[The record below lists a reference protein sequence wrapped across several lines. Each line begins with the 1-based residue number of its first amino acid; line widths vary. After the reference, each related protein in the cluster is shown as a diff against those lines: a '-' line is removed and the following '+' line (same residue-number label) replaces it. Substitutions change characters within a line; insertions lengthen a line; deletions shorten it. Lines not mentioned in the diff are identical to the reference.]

1 MAKQDRDLSRTMS
14 LVSLGTQPSE
24 KEEERDAIHVTVRIR
39 PSNRREK
46 EKAQPPFVSAE
57 METNSVVV
65 QDSPPRHFTFDGVQG
80 EDSSQEE
87 TFELVGRSIGESCFE
102 GYNGSICVYGQ
113 TGAGKTYTMFGAVNS
128 VHSMQ
133 YDERRGLICR
143 VLEYVFQEIDRRK
156 EEDDSMSFI
165 CRCSFLEIYRE
176 QITDLLDPNNT
187 GLQVR
192 EDANR
197 GIYVEKLNEPT
208 VSTLEEAFEVLRKG
222 LAQRRTGTT
231 HMNERSSRSH
241 AMFAISI
248 EMQQTCGPGA
258 TTKQVVRL
266 NLVDLAGSERQQ
278 GVVDL
283 ARSNIEQKI
292 NPVSV
297 KEASAINKSLSAL
310 TNVIMSLSQD
320 ERRWRKSFGSTR
332 GCAFGH
338 RSFVN
343 YRDSKLTFLLRDS
356 LGGNSRTTVVANVSP
371 SAMCS
376 NETLSTLKFAAR
388 AKHIRCAALRKETD
402 TNCNSTSLES
412 LVREITILR
421 KRVAELESV
430 QGSFNSGDTSSTGA
444 CSRNSCGWSSVS
456 TGTSECVNTDTS
468 DGTPALDDVV
478 NSTASLAQ
486 EEELHSRMEVT
497 KRELLQAIS
506 QLAQVEARLQL
517 AAVET
522 RNMATHLE
530 DGPESPYSNPPS
542 PQATSP
548 TSSLSMTTS
557 RSAPQSIFQV
567 PAVTSCQ
574 VAPCMTCM
582 SSAPFRSSPSAAPR
596 QVNTTLHVVWPAT
609 AACPQSQPHGKR
621 TLPLP
626 EASQTLSTSAARGL
640 AQSGMQNA
648 CVSPP
653 WTAARSVH
661 PCSRSE

>member
-1 MAKQDRDLSRTMS
+1 
-14 LVSLGTQPSE
+14 
-24 KEEERDAIHVTVRIR
+24 
-39 PSNRREK
+39 
-46 EKAQPPFVSAE
+46 
-57 METNSVVV
+57 
-65 QDSPPRHFTFDGVQG
+65 
-80 EDSSQEE
+80 
-87 TFELVGRSIGESCFE
+87 
-102 GYNGSICVYGQ
+102 
-113 TGAGKTYTMFGAVNS
+113 
-128 VHSMQ
+128 
-133 YDERRGLICR
+133 
-143 VLEYVFQEIDRRK
+143 
-156 EEDDSMSFI
+156 
-165 CRCSFLEIYRE
+165 
-176 QITDLLDPNNT
+176 
-187 GLQVR
+187 
-192 EDANR
+192 
-197 GIYVEKLNEPT
+197 
-208 VSTLEEAFEVLRKG
+208 
-222 LAQRRTGTT
+222 
-231 HMNERSSRSH
+231 MNERSSRSH

-258 TTKQVVRL
+258 TTKQVVHL

-278 GVVDL
+278 GVVDQ
-283 ARSNIEQKI
+283 ARSNNPQQC

-320 ERRWRKSFGSTR
+320 EKRWRKSFGSTR

-402 TNCNSTSLES
+402 TNCTHTSVES
-412 LVREITILR
+412 LVREVVILR

-444 CSRNSCGWSSVS
+444 CSRNSCGWGSVS
-456 TGTSECVNTDTS
+456 TGTSDIASTSTS
-468 DGTPALDDVV
+468 DAFDDA
-478 NSTASLAQ
+478 NSMASLAQ
-486 EEELHSRMEVT
+486 EEELQSRMEVT

-506 QLAQVEARLQL
+506 QLAQVEARLQV
-517 AAVET
+517 AAAET
-522 RNMATHLE
+522 RNMVTHLE
-530 DGPESPYSNPPS
+530 EGPESPS
-542 PQATSP
+542 SP
-548 TSSLSMTTS
+548 TLTTS

-567 PAVTSCQ
+567 PAVASCQ

-582 SSAPFRSSPSAAPR
+582 ASAPFRSSPSAVPR

-609 AACPQSQPHGKR
+609 AACPQSQPYGKR

-626 EASQTLSTSAARGL
+626 EASQTLSAARGL

>member
-14 LVSLGTQPSE
+14 LMSLGTQPSE
-24 KEEERDAIHVTVRIR
+24 KEEERDAVHVTVRIR
-39 PSNRREK
+39 PSNKREK

-57 METNSVVV
+57 TETNSVVV
-65 QDSPPRHFTFDGVQG
+65 QETPPRHFTFDGVQG
-80 EDSSQEE
+80 EESSQEE

-156 EEDDSMSFI
+156 ENDTMSFI

-208 VSTLEEAFEVLRKG
+208 VTTLEEAFEVLRKG
-222 LAQRRTGTT
+222 LAQRRTGAT

-248 EMQQTCGPGA
+248 EMQQTCSTGA

-278 GVVDL
+278 GVLDL
-283 ARSNIEQKI
+283 ARNNTSQQC

-320 ERRWRKSFGSTR
+320 ERRWRKSFGATR
-332 GCAFGH
+332 GCALGH

-356 LGGNSRTTVVANVSP
+356 LGGNSKTTVVANVSP
-371 SAMCS
+371 SATCS

-402 TNCNSTSLES
+402 ASGTTSVES
-412 LVREITILR
+412 LVREVMILR

-430 QGSFNSGDTSSTGA
+430 QGAFNSADTSSA
-444 CSRNSCGWSSVS
+444 CSRNSCDTCGWSSVS
-456 TGTSECVNTDTS
+456 TGTS
-468 DGTPALDDVV
+468 DGTPDGTPDDIA
-478 NSTASLAQ
+478 NSAASLAQ
-486 EEELHSRMEVT
+486 EEELQSRMEVT

-517 AAVET
+517 AVVET
-522 RNMATHLE
+522 RNMVSHLE
-530 DGPESPYSNPPS
+530 DGPESPNSNSQS
-542 PQATSP
+542 PQTLSP
-548 TSSLSMTTS
+548 TSSLTTTTS
-557 RSAPQSIFQV
+557 RSAAQSIFQV

-582 SSAPFRSSPSAAPR
+582 STTPFRSSPSAVPR

-609 AACPQSQPHGKR
+609 AACPQSQPHGKTTR

-626 EASQTLSTSAARGL
+626 EASQTLSTAARGL

-648 CVSPP
+648 YMSAP
-653 WTAARSVH
+653 WTAVRSLH

>member
-1 MAKQDRDLSRTMS
+1 MAKQDRDLSRQMS
-14 LVSLGTQPSE
+14 LMSMGTQPSE
-24 KEEERDAIHVTVRIR
+24 KEEERDAVHVIVRIR
-39 PSNRREK
+39 PSNKKER
-46 EKAQPPFVSAE
+46 EKAQPPFVSAD

-65 QDSPPRHFTFDGVQG
+65 QDTPPRHFTFDGVQG

-87 TFELVGRSIGESCFE
+87 TFELVGRSIGESCFD

-128 VHSMQ
+128 IHSMQ
-133 YDERRGLICR
+133 YDERRGLISR
-143 VLEYVFQEIDRRK
+143 VLEYIFQEFDRRK
-156 EEDDSMSFI
+156 EEHGMSFV

-176 QITDLLDPNNT
+176 QITDLLEPTNT

-208 VSTLEEAFEVLRKG
+208 VNSLEEAFEVLRKG
-222 LAQRRTGTT
+222 LAQRRTGAT

-278 GVVDL
+278 GVSDL
-283 ARSNIEQKI
+283 ARSNTPQQS

-371 SAMCS
+371 SSTCS

-402 TNCNSTSLES
+402 TNCTTSVES
-412 LVREITILR
+412 LVREVMILR

-430 QGSFNSGDTSSTGA
+430 QGSFNSGDSSSTGA
-444 CSRNSCGWSSVS
+444 CSRNSSGWSSVS
-456 TGTSECVNTDTS
+456 TGTS
-468 DGTPALDDVV
+468 DGSPALDEPVD
-478 NSTASLAQ
+478 TAASLAH
-486 EEELHSRMEVT
+486 EEELQTRMEVT

-522 RNMATHLE
+522 RNMVTNTE
-530 DGPESPYSNPPS
+530 DGPEFLNSNPPS
-542 PQATSP
+542 PNCTTP
-548 TSSLSMTTS
+548 TSSVAPNTS
-557 RSAPQSIFQV
+557 FSPAQSIFKV

-582 SSAPFRSSPSAAPR
+582 SSAPFRSSPSAVPR

-609 AACPQSQPHGKR
+609 AACPQSQSHGKTTR
-621 TLPLP
+621 ALPLL
-626 EASQTLSTSAARGL
+626 ETSQTLSAAAARGL

-648 CVSPP
+648 YVTPP

-661 PCSRSE
+661 PSSRSE

>member
-24 KEEERDAIHVTVRIR
+24 KEEERDAVHVTVRIR
-39 PSNRREK
+39 PSNKK
-46 EKAQPPFVSAE
+46 EKALPPFVSAE

-156 EEDDSMSFI
+156 EDEDMSFI

-197 GIYVEKLNEPT
+197 GIYVEKLNEP
-208 VSTLEEAFEVLRKG
+208 VVNTLEEAFEVLRKG

-283 ARSNIEQKI
+283 ARSNSPQQC

-371 SAMCS
+371 SAACS

-402 TNCNSTSLES
+402 TNCTPTSVEG
-412 LVREITILR
+412 LVREVMILR

-430 QGSFNSGDTSSTGA
+430 QGSFNSGDTGSTGA

-456 TGTSECVNTDTS
+456 TGTSDGVSTGTS
-468 DGTPALDDVV
+468 DSTPAFDDV
-478 NSTASLAQ
+478 NSAASLAQ
-486 EEELHSRMEVT
+486 EEELQSRMEVT

-522 RNMATHLE
+522 RNMVTHLE
-530 DGPESPYSNPPS
+530 EGPESPYSNPPS
-542 PQATSP
+542 PLANSSTSP
-548 TSSLSMTTS
+548 VSMTTS

-582 SSAPFRSSPSAAPR
+582 SSAPFRSSPSAVPR

-609 AACPQSQPHGKR
+609 AACPQSPPHGKR

-626 EASQTLSTSAARGL
+626 EASQTLSAAAARGL

-653 WTAARSVH
+653 WTAARSMH

>member
-1 MAKQDRDLSRTMS
+1 MS

-24 KEEERDAIHVTVRIR
+24 KEEERDAVHVTVRIR
-39 PSNRREK
+39 PSNKREK

-57 METNSVVV
+57 TETNSVVV
-65 QDSPPRHFTFDGVQG
+65 QDTPPRHFTFDGVQG

-143 VLEYVFQEIDRRK
+143 VLEYVFQEIDNRK
-156 EEDDSMSFI
+156 EADSMSFI

-176 QITDLLDPNNT
+176 QITDLLEPNST
-187 GLQVR
+187 SLQVR

-197 GIYVEKLNEPT
+197 GVYVEKLNEPT
-208 VSTLEEAFEVLRKG
+208 VNTLEEAFEVLRKG
-222 LAQRRTGTT
+222 LAQRRTGAT

-278 GVVDL
+278 GVLDL
-283 ARSNIEQKI
+283 ARSNTSQQC

-320 ERRWRKSFGSTR
+320 ERRWRKSFGATR
-332 GCAFGH
+332 GCALGH

-356 LGGNSRTTVVANVSP
+356 LGGNSKTTVVANVSP

-376 NETLSTLKFAAR
+376 SETLSTLKFAAR

-402 TNCNSTSLES
+402 TNCTVEG
-412 LVREITILR
+412 LVREVMILR

-430 QGSFNSGDTSSTGA
+430 QGSFNSGETSSTSA

-456 TGTSECVNTDTS
+456 TGTS
-468 DGTPALDDVV
+468 DGVPALDDI
-478 NSTASLAQ
+478 NSTTSLAQ
-486 EEELHSRMEVT
+486 EEELQSRMEVT

-506 QLAQVEARLQL
+506 QLSQVEARLQL

-522 RNMATHLE
+522 RNMVTHLE
-530 DGPESPYSNPPS
+530 DGTDYNYSNPPS
-542 PQATSP
+542 PQTASP
-548 TSSLSMTTS
+548 ASSLATT
-557 RSAPQSIFQV
+557 RNSAQSVFQV

-582 SSAPFRSSPSAAPR
+582 SSAPFRSSPSAVPR
-596 QVNTTLHVVWPAT
+596 KVNTTLHVVWPAT
-609 AACPQSQPHGKR
+609 AACPQTPPHGKTTR

-626 EASQTLSTSAARGL
+626 EASQTLSTSPARGL
-640 AQSGMQNA
+640 AQTGMQNA
-648 CVSPP
+648 YVSPP
-653 WTAARSVH
+653 WTAVRSVH
-661 PCSRSE
+661 SCSRSE